1 MTYRHFKYEGWLY
14 ALAFIVAL
22 AVRFI
27 SLGAMPLTDTEAAPA
42 LQALRLSQSA
52 NPTLDPHP
60 LYILSTSLLFLLY
73 GGGTNFLAR
82 FIPAFIGSLLVLAPL
97 LFDNRLKPRPSLIL
111 AFFLALDP
119 GMVAISRQ
127 AASPILAIT
136 FLALTVG
143 FFNKDRRNLAAV
155 TAALAL
161 LSGPS
166 VWFGILAL
174 GITFAIAQLFKSKPA
189 EKQETSNEGR
199 ETLNVERS
207 TSDLQPSTFD
217 PKPVTFNLQPS
228 NLLTFVLTFIL
239 AGTLFF
245 AVPGGIG
252 AVFSSIPAF
261 LKTWFSSSDITQ
273 GMLVISLLVYQP
285 FALLL
290 AVIALIR
297 GWVGGLRRIVFLSIW
312 LFVAL
317 LLVIFLPARQM
328 ADLAWML
335 LPLNAL
341 ASLELARH
349 FTVFTEERREV
360 VGVVFL
366 TVFIWTFAWLGFAG
380 INYLQA
386 ATPDYNLR
394 AGLLIG
400 SIFLLMVSLVL
411 VAAGWS
417 IRIARLGGIWGMA
430 VCLGILGL
438 SGLFGSA
445 GLRGLNSPELW
456 WQPNIPTQA
465 ALLRETVSQV
475 SEFGRGN
482 DYTATV
488 TIMGIKSPAIE
499 WALRENP
506 VEVVSS
512 LSMTNTPDFVV
523 TAYEINPQLA
533 SAYRGQ
539 DFIWRQTPLWG
550 LADLPGW
557 LRWAS
562 LRQMPQTQEVII
574 LWAKSDLFLDN

>member
-27 SLGAMPLTDTEAAPA
+27 SLGAMPLTDAEAAPA

-52 NPTLDPHP
+52 SPTLDPHP

-82 FIPAFIGSLLVLAPL
+82 FIPALVGSLLVLAPL

-189 EKQETSNEGR
+189 EKQETGSETQGISNEKR
-199 ETLNVERS
+199 ETPFLFNRYSLLVFIA
-207 TSDLQPSTFD
+207 TF
-217 PKPVTFNLQPS
+217 L
-228 NLLTFVLTFIL
+228 L
-239 AGTLFF
+239 AGTFFF
-245 AVPGGIG
+245 AVPSGIG
-252 AVFSSIPAF
+252 AAFSSIPTF
-261 LKTWFSSSDITQ
+261 LQTWRASSDITQ

-317 LLVIFLPARQM
+317 LLAIFLPARQM

-349 FTVFTEERREV
+349 FTVFPEERREV

-366 TVFIWTFAWLGFAG
+366 TVFIWAFAWLGFAG

-394 AGLLIG
+394 AGMLIG

-488 TIMGIKSPAIE
+488 AIMGIKSPAIE

-512 LSMTNTPDFVV
+512 LSITNTPDFVV

-550 LADLPGW
+550 FADLPGW
-557 LRWAS
+557 LRWVS